1 MTTTIAPDTL
11 IQVQDV
17 DEVWHAAAVG
27 PGVLC
32 QHAEAQQEA
41 PAVQTVAWA
50 DGVDAVSC
58 RSCLQQVAA
67 LGIRAL
73 PPRHRAEQVA

>member
-1 MTTTIAPDTL
+1 MSTTIAPDTL

-17 DEVWHAAAVG
+17 DDRWHAAAVG

-32 QHAEAQQEA
+32 QRTTADLAA

-50 DGVDAVSC
+50 DGTELVDCFECIRQMAAG
-58 RSCLQQVAA
+58 VA
-67 LGIRAL
+67 
-73 PPRHRAEQVA
+73 